1 MGGVTVLGVGSPQG
15 ADRLGWDV
23 LELLR
28 GALAGRGP
36 AGVELH
42 ALDRPG
48 AALLEYLGGRELV
61 VVVDAVAL
69 GEPRG
74 TLVRLE
80 GGAIED
86 APARVSSHGFGVADA
101 LGLARALGTGPR
113 RLIVLGLEPGD
124 APATPFAAEEVERLA
139 QAVLA
144 EVERGLGAAPSP

>member
-1 MGGVTVLGVGSPQG
+1 MLGVGSPQG

-23 LELLR
+23 VEVLQGE
-28 GALAGRGP
+28 GALGDRTP
-36 AGVELH
+36 AGVEVR

-48 AALLEYLGGRELV
+48 AALLEYLGGREAV

-80 GGAIED
+80 GSAIEA

-101 LGLARALGTGPR
+101 LSLARALRMEPR

-124 APATPFAAEEVERLA
+124 DPATSFAPEEVERLA
-139 QAVLA
+139 RAVLA
-144 EVERGLGAAPSP
+144 EIERGPGGAPRP